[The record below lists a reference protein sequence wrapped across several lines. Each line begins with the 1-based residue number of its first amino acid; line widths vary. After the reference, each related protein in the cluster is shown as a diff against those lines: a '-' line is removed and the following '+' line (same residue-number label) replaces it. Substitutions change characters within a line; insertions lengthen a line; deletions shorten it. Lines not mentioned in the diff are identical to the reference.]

1 MPKTTEQKF
10 TCNVNYQFDITLEDL
25 RDLFCTMGQG
35 SSYWAIDVTIGNIE
49 LEEED
54 EEGVTYIKS
63 GQDYECQGCCI
74 WLKDLTLDSPI
85 TVEDIEE
92 DKHQFKVKDVITA
105 IENIVSGK
113 TNLNTDDCATIF
125 EAFKDNDLGLID
137 ASIADSILQ
146 ITTYNTLVYG

>member
-1 MPKTTEQKF
+1 MPKTTEKKF
-10 TCNVNYQFDITLEDL
+10 TCNVNYQFDISLEDL

-35 SSYWAIDVTIGNIE
+35 SGYWATDVTIGNIE
-49 LEEED
+49 LEED
-54 EEGVTYIKS
+54 DEGVTYVKS

-113 TNLNTDDCATIF
+113 TNLNTYDCGQVF
-125 EAFKDNDLGLID
+125 EAFKDNNLGLID

-146 ITTYNTLVYG
+146 ITTYNTLVYGQ

>member
-1 MPKTTEQKF
+1 MTKTTEQKF

-35 SSYWAIDVTIGNIE
+35 SSYWATDVTVGNIE
-49 LEEED
+49 LEED
-54 EEGVTYIKS
+54 DEGVTYVKS

-113 TNLNTDDCATIF
+113 TNLNTYDCGQVF

-137 ASIADSILQ
+137 SSIADSILQ

>member
-1 MPKTTEQKF
+1 MIKTTEKTF
-10 TCNVNYQFDITLEDL
+10 RCNVNYQFDITLEDL

-35 SSYWAIDVTIGNIE
+35 SGYWATDVTIGNIE

-54 EEGVTYIKS
+54 EEGVTYVKS

-113 TNLNTDDCATIF
+113 TNLNTYDCTQVF

>member
-1 MPKTTEQKF
+1 MTTITEQKF
-10 TCNVNYQFDITLEDL
+10 TCNVNYQFDISLEDL

-35 SSYWAIDVTIGNIE
+35 SNYWATDVTVGNIE
-49 LEEED
+49 IEED
-54 EEGVTYIKS
+54 DEGVTYVKS
-63 GQDYECQGCCI
+63 GQNYEHEGCCM
-74 WLKDLTLDSPI
+74 WLKELTLDSPI

-113 TNLNTDDCATIF
+113 TNLNTYDCTQVF
-125 EAFKDNDLGLID
+125 EAFKDNDLSLID

-146 ITTYNTLVYG
+146 IMTYNTLVYG

>member
-1 MPKTTEQKF
+1 MTKTTEQKF
-10 TCNVNYQFDITLEDL
+10 KLHANFWFEISIQDL

-35 SSYWAIDVTIGNIE
+35 SGYWATDVTVGNIE
-49 LEEED
+49 TEED
-54 EEGVTYIKS
+54 DEGITYVKS
-63 GQDYECQGCCI
+63 GQDYEYQGCCM
-74 WLKDLTLDSPI
+74 WLKELTLDSPI

-92 DKHQFKVKDVITA
+92 DTHKFKVKDVIKA

-113 TNLNTDDCATIF
+113 TNLNTYDCTQVF

-137 ASIADSILQ
+137 SSIADSILQ

>member
-1 MPKTTEQKF
+1 MPKTTEQTF
-10 TCNVNYQFDITLEDL
+10 RCNVNYQFDISLEDL

-35 SSYWAIDVTIGNIE
+35 SSYWATDVTVGNIE
-49 LEEED
+49 VEED
-54 EEGVTYIKS
+54 DEGVTYVKS

-113 TNLNTDDCATIF
+113 TNLNTYDCTQNF
-125 EAFKDNDLGLID
+125 EAFKDNDLSLID

-146 ITTYNTLVYG
+146 ITTYNPLVYG

>member
-1 MPKTTEQKF
+1 MIKTIEQKF
-10 TCNVNYQFDITLEDL
+10 TCKVNYEFDITLENL

-35 SSYWAIDVTIGNIE
+35 VNYWATDVMIGNIL
-49 LEEED
+49 LEED
-54 EEGVTYIKS
+54 DEGVTYIKS
-63 GQDYECQGCCI
+63 GQDYEHEGCVM
-74 WLKDLTLDSPI
+74 WLKELNLDSPI

-92 DKHQFKVKDVITA
+92 DKHQFKVKDVIKA

-113 TNLNTDDCATIF
+113 TNLNTEDCSTIF
-125 EAFKDNDLGLID
+125 EAFKDNNLGLID

>member
-1 MPKTTEQKF
+1 MSKTTEQKF
-10 TCNVNYQFDITLEDL
+10 TINVTYDL
-25 RDLFCTMGQG
+25 TVTMQNLKDLFCTMGQG
-35 SSYWAIDVTIGNIE
+35 VNYWATDVTIGNIL
-49 LEEED
+49 LEED
-54 EEGVTYIKS
+54 DEGVTYIKS

-92 DKHQFKVKDVITA
+92 DKHKFKVRDLIKA

-113 TNLNTDDCATIF
+113 TNLNTDDCSTIF

>member
-1 MPKTTEQKF
+1 MTKTTEKKF

-35 SSYWAIDVTIGNIE
+35 SNYWATDVTIGNIE
-49 LEEED
+49 VEED

-63 GQDYECQGCCI
+63 GQDYGWEGCCM
-74 WLKDLTLDSPI
+74 WLNELTLDSPI

-92 DKHQFKVKDVITA
+92 EKHQFKVQDVLTT
-105 IENIVSGK
+105 IEKIISGK
-113 TNLNTDDCATIF
+113 TDLNTHDCGEVF
-125 EAFKDNDLGLID
+125 QAFTNDDLGRID
-137 ASIADSILQ
+137 SSIADSILQ

>member
-10 TCNVNYQFDITLEDL
+10 TCNVNYQFDISLEDL

-35 SSYWAIDVTIGNIE
+35 SSYWATDVTVGDIE
-49 LEEED
+49 TEED
-54 EEGVTYIKS
+54 EEGVTYVKS

-92 DKHQFKVKDVITA
+92 DKHQFKVKDVLTA
-105 IENIVSGK
+105 IENIISGK
-113 TNLNTDDCATIF
+113 TNLNRHDCGEIFQAFAT
-125 EAFKDNDLGLID
+125 NDLGLID
-137 ASIADSILQ
+137 SSIADSILQ

>member
-10 TCNVNYQFDITLEDL
+10 TCNVNYQFDISLEDL

-35 SSYWAIDVTIGNIE
+35 SSYWATDVTVGNIE
-49 LEEED
+49 TEED
-54 EEGVTYIKS
+54 DEGITYVKS
-63 GQDYECQGCCI
+63 GQNYEYQGCCM
-74 WLKDLTLDSPI
+74 WLKELTLDSPI

-92 DKHQFKVKDVITA
+92 DKHQFKVKDVIKA

-113 TNLNTDDCATIF
+113 TNLNTYDCTQVF

-137 ASIADSILQ
+137 SSIADSILQ
-146 ITTYNTLVYG
+146 ITTYNTLVYGQ

>member
-1 MPKTTEQKF
+1 MTQTTEKTF
-10 TCNVNYQFDITLEDL
+10 RCNVNYQFDISLEDL

-35 SSYWAIDVTIGNIE
+35 SGYWATDVTIGNIE
-49 LEEED
+49 VEED
-54 EEGVTYIKS
+54 DEGVIYVKS

-92 DKHQFKVKDVITA
+92 DKHKFKVRDVIKA

-113 TNLNTDDCATIF
+113 TNLNTEDCSTIF

-137 ASIADSILQ
+137 ASVADSILQ